1 MPAREVAREL
11 VIAAATD
18 HKFDFVVRLQDFE
31 IFDMESVALTRVRTL
46 HINDLHNTS
55 RNPLQWPFAAGF
67 DQYLVAG
74 LKHSLHERNQF
85 SFLQHG
91 FAAGDLNQS
100 RSWAQAL
107 NFIEDLVGRHFL
119 ATVK

>member
-1 MPAREVAREL
+1 MPAHEVARKL
-11 VIAAATD
+11 VIVAPTD
-18 HKFDFVVRLQDFE
+18 HKLHFIMRLQDFE

-74 LKHSLHERNQF
+74 LKHSLHQWNQF

-91 FAAGDLNQS
+91 LPAGDLN
-100 RSWAQAL
+100 
-107 NFIEDLVGRHFL
+107 
-119 ATVK
+119 